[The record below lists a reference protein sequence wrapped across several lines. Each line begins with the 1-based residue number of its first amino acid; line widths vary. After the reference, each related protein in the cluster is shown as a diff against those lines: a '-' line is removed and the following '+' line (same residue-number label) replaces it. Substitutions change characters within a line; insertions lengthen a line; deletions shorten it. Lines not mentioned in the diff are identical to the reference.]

1 IVSVFSPVDLQGSE
15 TTTPGRKSQTAVTG
29 SARKVK
35 DNAADW
41 HNLILK
47 WDRLN
52 DEGSTMANKMV
63 NLGFNKSSQKEMQV
77 MMAGQDTSASS
88 NSENAF
94 DNSRELEEEC
104 DKLLRVVDK
113 MTRIVSKMEKLVSS
127 EKGIIDL
134 ETFQYGTGGRQTPL
148 FQTWPTSQFADVS
161 SELYEAY
168 KQELTLKRA
177 ILQELAHTTNPD
189 LSMVYLS
196 CWLYQP
202 YTDDRAKLL
211 LEGLLLETGHRP
223 T

>member
-1 IVSVFSPVDLQGSE
+1 TSKDLKSE
-15 TTTPGRKSQTAVTG
+15 TTTPGRKSQSVVTG

-52 DEGSTMANKMV
+52 DEGSTIANNIV
-63 NLGFNKSSQKEMQV
+63 NLGLNKDSHEKMQV
-77 MMAGQDTSASS
+77 MMESRDTSSTS
-88 NSENAF
+88 VPENAIR
-94 DNSRELEEEC
+94 NSSELEEMC
-104 DKLLRVVDK
+104 DNLLSVVDK
-113 MTRIVSKMEKLVSS
+113 MTHIVSKMQKLVSS

-134 ETFQYGTGGRQTPL
+134 ETFQYGTGGRQSPL

-161 SELYEAY
+161 SKLYEAY
-168 KQELTLKRA
+168 NQELTLKRD

-202 YTDDRAKLL
+202 YVDDSAKLL
-211 LEGLLLETGHRP
+211 LESLLLETGHRP
-223 T
+223 V